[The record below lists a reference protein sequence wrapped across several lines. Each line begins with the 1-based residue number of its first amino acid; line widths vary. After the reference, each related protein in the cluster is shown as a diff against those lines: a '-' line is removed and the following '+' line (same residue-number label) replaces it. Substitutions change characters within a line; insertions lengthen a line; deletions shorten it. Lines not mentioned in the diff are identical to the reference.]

1 MESVAESRSE
11 PGELSGK
18 RTAMRKASFTIGV
31 YPLSQLLLLPAEE
44 SAKALSDLPAVP
56 KIIPLAAN
64 ESLFRKVTET
74 SKDAGRGDSGRPGAG

>member
-31 YPLSQLLLLPAEE
+31 YPLSQLLYYRLKSEQKP
-44 SAKALSDLPAVP
+44 
-56 KIIPLAAN
+56 
-64 ESLFRKVTET
+64 SLT
-74 SKDAGRGDSGRPGAG
+74 SLQCLR